1 MNTPT
6 KKVID
11 EYAHKHMLSDQEV
24 IELLCDYI
32 YSIERTHIT
41 FSSSL
46 ETYLD
51 NRIPAK

>member
-6 KKVID
+6 KTIID

-32 YSIERTHIT
+32 YSIEIKRIT
-41 FSSSL
+41 FGRGL
-46 ETYLD
+46 ETYLE